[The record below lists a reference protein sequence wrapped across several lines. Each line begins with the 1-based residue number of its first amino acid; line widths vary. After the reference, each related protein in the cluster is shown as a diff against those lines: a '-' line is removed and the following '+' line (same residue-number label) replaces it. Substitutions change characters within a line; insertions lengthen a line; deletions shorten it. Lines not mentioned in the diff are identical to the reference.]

1 MHTEVFDTRKKDGVP
16 HQETVVYLS
25 TMTLSAAD
33 ATHAIRVHWGIE
45 NRLHDVRD
53 MILAEDAS
61 HIRRNLDLFV
71 MLRSFALN
79 LPRFNDVS
87 HISLGWY
94 DNALNFDRLLAY
106 QGL

>member
-45 NRLHDVRD
+45 NPP
-53 MILAEDAS
+53 
-61 HIRRNLDLFV
+61 RRSRYDLGRGCQPHPAQPHLFV

-94 DNALNFDRLLAY
+94 DNTLNFDRLLAY

>member
-1 MHTEVFDTRKKDGVP
+1 MP
-16 HQETVVYLS
+16 
-25 TMTLSAAD
+25 SASIGASR
-33 ATHAIRVHWGIE
+33 I
-45 NRLHDVRD
+45 LHDVRD
-53 MILAEDAS
+53 IILAEDAS

-94 DNALNFDRLLAY
+94 DNTLNFDRLLAY